1 MLKVENIR
9 VLEDLILTCSLLT
22 YQMTLGKL
30 LPH

>member
-9 VLEDLILTCSLLT
+9 VLEDVILTSSLLT
-22 YQMTLGKL
+22 YQMTLGNL